1 MNYTIKVQKISKLT
15 MFFLIQKKL
24 YICIVIKGLRIMR
37 HAKRASFYK
46 NMTFKS
52 KVQEVLDAAL
62 AEREHLFLIDL
73 SINDANKI
81 SIILDGDFGV
91 NLQDCIDVS
100 RAVENN
106 LDREEQ
112 DFSLEVASAGVS
124 SPLKLVR
131 QFKKNIGRTIKVK
144 AISSEE
150 IEAKLSMAD
159 DEKITLE
166 WQAREPKK
174 IGKGKETVDKK
185 LEIPYENIKEAIVI
199 ISF

>member
-15 MFFLIQKKL
+15 MFFLIQKNL

-81 SIILDGDFGV
+81 SVILDGDFGV
-91 NLQDCIDVS
+91 NLQDCINVS

-112 DFSLEVASAGVS
+112 DFSLEVASVGVG
-124 SPLKLVR
+124 SPLKLIR
-131 QFKKNIGRTIKVK
+131 QYKKNVGRTLIVK
-144 AISSEE
+144 TGTEI
-150 IEAKLSMAD
+150 IEAELVEANDVFIILSW
-159 DEKITLE
+159 K
-166 WQAREPKK
+166 AREPKK
-174 IGKGKETVDKK
+174 VGKGKETVQKE
-185 LEIPYENIKEAIVI
+185 LQLPYADIKEAIVTVT
-199 ISF
+199 F

>member
-1 MNYTIKVQKISKLT
+1 
-15 MFFLIQKKL
+15 
-24 YICIVIKGLRIMR
+24 MR
-37 HAKRASFYK
+37 HAQRASFYK
-46 NMTFKS
+46 SMTFKN
-52 KVQEVLDAAL
+52 KVQEALDAAL
-62 AEREHLFLIDL
+62 VERENLFLIDFT
-73 SINDANKI
+73 INDANKI
-81 SIILDGDFGV
+81 SVVLDGDFGV

-100 RAVENN
+100 RAVEGD

-131 QFKKNIGRTIKVK
+131 QYKKNIGRTIKVK
-144 AISSEE
+144 TISSEE
-150 IEAKLSMAD
+150 IEAKLVIAD

-185 LEIPYENIKEAIVI
+185 LELSYENIKEAVVI

>member
-1 MNYTIKVQKISKLT
+1 
-15 MFFLIQKKL
+15 
-24 YICIVIKGLRIMR
+24 MR

-46 NMTFKS
+46 SMTFKN
-52 KVQEVLDAAL
+52 KVQEALDAAL
-62 AEREHLFLIDL
+62 LEREHLFLIDFT
-73 SINDANKI
+73 INDANKI
-81 SIILDGDFGV
+81 SVVLDGDFGV

-100 RAVENN
+100 RAVEGN

-112 DFSLEVASAGVS
+112 DFSLEVASAGLS

-131 QFKKNIGRTIKVK
+131 QYKKNIGRTIKVK
-144 AISSEE
+144 TISSEE
-150 IEAKLSMAD
+150 IEAKLVTAD

-185 LEIPYENIKEAIVI
+185 LELSYGNIKEAVVI